1 MNLRSGQAYLTW
13 TWSTLSDHSRAL
25 RRASLRALTFGR
37 YKGTRDASCMIAS
50 TVAITWRGLLRNNT
64 VVYNENIIV
73 HGNHHVHVAVPSS
86 VEGFR
91 KCELMMF
98 AFVQE
103 ESFTLQIALFHTFG
117 TTGVYVAAVRKRSHQ
132 FYVPLTPNNT
142 KTIGRMTCHC
152 FLRPIRR
159 DLMSSSYT
167 TLKLIK
173 KTKTQLYFLFQVFLF
188 LFLFPPSKNL
198 FNVFVT

>member
-1 MNLRSGQAYLTW
+1 M
-13 TWSTLSDHSRAL
+13 
-25 RRASLRALTFGR
+25 
-37 YKGTRDASCMIAS
+37 
-50 TVAITWRGLLRNNT
+50 
-64 VVYNENIIV
+64 
-73 HGNHHVHVAVPSS
+73 AVPSR

-98 AFVQE
+98 TFVQE
-103 ESFTLQIALFHTFG
+103 ESFTQQIAFFHTFG
-117 TTGVYVAAVRKRSHQ
+117 TTGVYVAAARKRSHQ

-142 KTIGRMTCHC
+142 KTIERMTCHC

-159 DLMSSSYT
+159 DLTSSSYT

-188 LFLFPPSKNL
+188 LFLFLFPPSKNL